1 MPFKGVLGGFNTV
14 HKVEKDVKGKL
25 KKFLRN
31 PNFLFLVQIST
42 PVTFPLCHMLKKQNE
57 NATRC
62 HLLDPLC
69 LVHRPVFF
77 ESEKESKCEVYYFL

>member
-1 MPFKGVLGGFNTV
+1 MCYFFQFFIIFYCKVHSPDFRDGVLTSMPLKGVLGGFITV

-42 PVTFPLCHMLKKQNE
+42 PVTFPLRHMLKN
-57 NATRC
+57 
-62 HLLDPLC
+62 
-69 LVHRPVFF
+69 
-77 ESEKESKCEVYYFL
+77 

>member
-1 MPFKGVLGGFNTV
+1 MCYSKKLWKIGKSKVHSPDFRDGVLTSMPFKGVLGGFITV

-42 PVTFPLCHMLKKQNE
+42 PVTFPVRHMLKN
-57 NATRC
+57 
-62 HLLDPLC
+62 
-69 LVHRPVFF
+69 
-77 ESEKESKCEVYYFL
+77 